1 MGAMTGEGGGNGVS
15 DVLSLSSF
23 LSPTG
28 ATVGFLATF
37 QSDAATG
44 TSPPPG
50 NFPAGVTNLLENG
63 NLQLLTPKADICSA
77 AKQGPAGS
85 WTRVAKTVKVGSDKP
100 SFSKAQGDSSSAA

>member
-1 MGAMTGEGGGNGVS
+1 MTQAERPS
-15 DVLSLSSF
+15 
-23 LSPTG
+23 
-28 ATVGFLATF
+28 

-44 TSPPPG
+44 ISPPPD
-50 NFPAGVTNLLENG
+50 PAGVTNLLENG